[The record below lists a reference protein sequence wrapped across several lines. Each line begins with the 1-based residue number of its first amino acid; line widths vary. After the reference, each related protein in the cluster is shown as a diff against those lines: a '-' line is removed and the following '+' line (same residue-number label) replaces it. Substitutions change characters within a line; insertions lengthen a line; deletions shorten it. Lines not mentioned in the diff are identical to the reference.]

1 MKTKEQKINITNV
14 NEFVTKAAEISAV
27 TEYGNTALRHVS
39 VPSHSSIKLGQSDY
53 RLSTNGLATLLD
65 HLKIPRRFGQRQ
77 EDDLLEKITKLISDK
92 TNSRVGVKFVD
103 GVIDAFYPID
113 KLPISDEHFAN
124 TIFELTN
131 NKSVTERMKFG
142 GVHYD
147 PSKGEMYAY
156 FKSNE
161 NFNLDVLN
169 KDKFDAQEEV
179 FGQTIMI
186 RNSSSMEFASGVY
199 QFLERIVCTNL
210 STIGGETAG
219 LSKTF
224 HHSNP
229 NVSRDFKARVISLL
243 GNNQNNDL
251 NFIKTQTAR
260 MMNVNMSL
268 KEMFEVVDAISRYSN
283 HMFNST
289 SDKEVSKRVSIETE
303 KERLIA
309 RLGMPVI
316 EKKYGMPT
324 EVLRQQSSKYLSTGS
339 TPTSVYEGWNTLTDF
354 FSNSPHLTGRQRQEG
369 YVLAG
374 SILAKSTF
382 DYEEKFAPKII
393 WN

>member
-1 MKTKEQKINITNV
+1 MRTKEQKINITNID
-14 NEFVTKAAEISAV
+14 EFVKKAEEISAV
-27 TEYGNTALRHVS
+27 TEYGQTALRHVS
-39 VPSHSSIKLGQSDY
+39 VPSHSAIKLGQSAY
-53 RLSTNGLATLLD
+53 QLSSNGLATLLD

-77 EDDLLEKITKLISDK
+77 EDELLEKITRLISDK

-113 KLPISDEHFAN
+113 KLPISDIHFAN
-124 TIFELTN
+124 TILELTN
-131 NKSVTERMKFG
+131 NKSVTERLNFG
-142 GVHYD
+142 GVYYE
-147 PSKGEMYAY
+147 PSKGEMFAY

-161 NFNLDVLN
+161 HFGLDVVN
-169 KDKFDAQEEV
+169 KDKFDAQNEI
-179 FGQTIMI
+179 FRQSIMI

-199 QFLERIVCTNL
+199 QFLERIICTNL
-210 STIGGETAG
+210 STVGGEQEA

-224 HHSNP
+224 QHSNP

-243 GNNQNNDL
+243 GNNKNNDL
-251 NFIKTQTAR
+251 NFIKQQSLK

-268 KEMFEVVDAISRYSN
+268 KEMFEIVDAISRYSN
-283 HMFNST
+283 HAFNST
-289 SDKEVSKRVSIETE
+289 SDKEVGKRVGIETE

-316 EKKYGMPT
+316 EKKYEMPA
-324 EVLRQQSSKYLSTGS
+324 EVLRQQSAKYLSTGS

-354 FSNSPHLTGRQRQEG
+354 FSNSPYLSGRQRQEG
-369 YVLAG
+369 YVIAG
-374 SILAKSTF
+374 QIMAKQTF
-382 DYEEKFAPKII
+382 DYEEKFAPKIN